1 MKKEVVRKS
10 SRFSGLKLLK
20 FSRAN
25 KILFLFLFLLI
36 VISFVYL
43 KLETNCANDETC
55 FNELAAQCQKAR
67 VNLQREG
74 NTFEYTVLGDKKE
87 DKCEVNIKILDLN
100 QEYDEETKTLLENKE
115 MICMIPKEELS
126 RLTETEAVIDY
137 CSGPLKEALYELI
150 IKRIYGA
157 LAENLG
163 PTIKKVEPAL

>member
-1 MKKEVVRKS
+1 MKKGVVNKS
-10 SRFSGLKLLK
+10 SRFSGLKLIR
-20 FSRAN
+20 FSRTN
-25 KILFLFLFLLI
+25 KILFLLLFLLV
-36 VISFVYL
+36 VIAFIYL
-43 KLETNCANDETC
+43 KLETNCANDEVC
-55 FNELAAQCQKAR
+55 FNELATQCQKAR

-74 NTFEYTVLGDKKE
+74 NTFEYTVLGEKD

-100 QEYDEETKTLLENKE
+100 QQYDAETKTLLEDKE
-115 MICMIPKEELS
+115 MFCMIPKEKLS